1 MSLEIE
7 LPVAEL
13 KQVLPGFTKVINKS
27 SSLPALGCVRAS
39 VIEGQVQLQATNL
52 DDTATVN
59 MGRCGSGSGSML
71 VPYEELNKVVKGC
84 ATSDSIRFCSKT
96 NEAIINY
103 PIGSNRV
110 DRRLSFID
118 PKDWPA
124 SPVVSEPGIPVTD
137 TLKEAIQNAFECASE
152 DSSRY
157 VLQSAFLDTRDA
169 KAHYVVGTNGRILFS
184 ANSFQFGLK
193 ESLIVPNRKFLHWRG
208 FLDDGDCQLSS
219 QPPVNPDPQIKGKE
233 QHQPGWVQFKS
244 NRWTFIT
251 RQIEGEYPNWKQVL
265 PTQFKT
271 AVTFSDEAMEFIL
284 SAIPKMPCTDSRN
297 QAIRLVVQ
305 ESGVLLQAL
314 ETESKTW
321 TTIPVD
327 GAVVKGDPITVAM
340 NRTYLAQA
348 MRLGLHELH
357 LTDTLSPFV
366 FRKDGRRLVVMG
378 IRTEGPEK
386 PDQEPNAT
394 AKQAE
399 STSAEPIQEAH
410 QTSEPIQETQTHE
423 RNPMPQPVTQQE
435 SNTPRISN
443 PDKPT
448 KPQSAHDLLLE
459 MVEGIRTHLKG
470 VVSDLN
476 DLSKTV
482 SQAYREKRA
491 TDKEIESIR
500 ESLNEIRKLRI

>member
-7 LPVAEL
+7 IPVAEL
-13 KQVLPGFTKVINKS
+13 KQVLPGFTKIINKS

-39 VIEGQVQLQATNL
+39 VVDGQIQLQATNL

-59 MGRCGSGSGSML
+59 MGPCGSGSGAML
-71 VPYEELNKVVKGC
+71 VPFEELNKVVKGC
-84 ATSDSIRFCSKT
+84 ATTDSVRLCTKT

-118 PKDWPA
+118 PKDWPT
-124 SPVVSEPGIPVTD
+124 SPVVNDSGIPVTD
-137 TLKEAIQNAFECASE
+137 KLKEALQNAFECASD

-208 FLDDGDCQLSS
+208 FLEDGDCQLSS

-233 QHQPGWVQFKS
+233 RCQPGYVQFKS

-265 PTQFKT
+265 PNEFKT
-271 AVTFSDEAMEFIL
+271 AVTFSDEAMQFVL

-297 QAIRLVVQ
+297 QAIQLVVQ
-305 ESGVLLQAL
+305 ESGVSLQAW

-327 GAVVKGDPITVAM
+327 GAVVNGDPITVTM

-348 MRLGLHELH
+348 MRLGLHELQ

-386 PDQEPNAT
+386 ADQEPNEVS
-394 AKQAE
+394 KPSE
-399 STSAEPIQEAH
+399 STSAVPTQEASQAPEQIQEN
-410 QTSEPIQETQTHE
+410 QTQERKTMPEPDTQK
-423 RNPMPQPVTQQE
+423 E
-435 SNTPRISN
+435 SNTSKISN
-443 PDKPT
+443 VDKT
-448 KPQSAHDLLLE
+448 QKSQSAHDLLLE